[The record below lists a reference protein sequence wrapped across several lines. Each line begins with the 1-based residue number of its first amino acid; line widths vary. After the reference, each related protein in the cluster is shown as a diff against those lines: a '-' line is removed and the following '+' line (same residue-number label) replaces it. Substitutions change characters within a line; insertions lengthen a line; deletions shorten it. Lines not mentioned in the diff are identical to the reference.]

1 MVNQVEQDNL
11 AMVGYLQVPWVTTP
25 LSGGPFTDNMV
36 TSNLLIIVRRTIQ
49 STVNEQ

>member
-11 AMVGYLQVPWVTTP
+11 AMVGYFQVHWVTTP
-25 LSGGPFTDNMV
+25 WSGGPITDDTV
-36 TSNLLIIVRRTIQ
+36 TSNLLTIVRRTIQ